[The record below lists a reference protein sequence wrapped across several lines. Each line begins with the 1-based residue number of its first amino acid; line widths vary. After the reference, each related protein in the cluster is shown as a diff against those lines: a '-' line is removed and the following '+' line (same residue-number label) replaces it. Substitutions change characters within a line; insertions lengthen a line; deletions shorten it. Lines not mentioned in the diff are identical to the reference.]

1 MKQVNY
7 PWHTQKKKAMNMSV
21 SSFAPKGK
29 TYSMTNSLLT
39 RVAIA
44 AGISIAGHEQFWTNV
59 ATELEFTFDAN
70 FMSMLRSRDRKKRNS
85 RIVQR
90 SKAGKTRRSQSKTAK
105 QNDAHKTQ
113 LDAYKEDIF
122 YESGAAMAHAKKTL
136 KALPRNPEGTP
147 ADQLKCPYYH
157 PQYCTLL
164 GHKSC
169 SFPLCRMKTKS
180 KDESAAAL
188 KVILDESVNQKV
200 KRNELL
206 GMYFLN

>member
-1 MKQVNY
+1 
-7 PWHTQKKKAMNMSV
+7 MSV

-113 LDAYKEDIF
+113 LDAYKEGTF
-122 YESGAAMAHAKKTL
+122 YESGVAMALAKKTL
-136 KALPRNPEGTP
+136 KAQPRNPEGTT
-147 ADQLKCPYYH
+147 ADQLRCPYYH
-157 PQYCTLL
+157 PQYCTVL

-169 SFPLCRMKTKS
+169 SAPLCEMKTKS
-180 KDESAAAL
+180 KHEKAVVME
-188 KVILDESVNQKV
+188 VILAESVDREV
-200 KRNELL
+200 KRNALL
-206 GMYFLN
+206 GMYFLGIRTY